1 VTDRAFDDPERE
13 ERRQAALGHVRQFG
27 DPVLRTPAA
36 PIEVFDDA
44 LREEA
49 DRMAE
54 LMVEARGVGLAAP
67 QIGRLRRL
75 VVIEPDPEE
84 PAVALINP
92 DITWRSEE
100 EEVGQEGCLSIGEIV
115 VPVSR
120 AVSIHVHAQ
129 DVSGDPVEIDAEGF
143 VARVIQHEVDHL
155 DGILII
161 DRTGPEERKEAL
173 RQLREQASG

>member
-1 VTDRAFDDPERE
+1 MADRSFDDPERE
-13 ERRQAALGHVRQFG
+13 ERRQVALGHVRQFG
-27 DPVLRTPAA
+27 DPVLRTPAS

-44 LREEA
+44 LRDEA

-54 LMVEARGVGLAAP
+54 LMIEARGVGLAAP

-75 VVIEPDPEE
+75 IVIEPDPDQ
-84 PAVALINP
+84 PVVALINP

-120 AVSIHVHAQ
+120 ATSIRVHAR
-129 DVSGDPVEIDAEGF
+129 DVRGEAVEIDAEGF

-155 DGILII
+155 DGILIL
-161 DRTGPEERKEAL
+161 DRTGPDERKEAL
-173 RQLREQASG
+173 RQLREHPG

>member
-1 VTDRAFDDPERE
+1 MADRAFEDPERE
-13 ERRQAALGHVRQFG
+13 ERRQVALGHVRQFG
-27 DPVLRTPAA
+27 DPVLRTPAS
-36 PIEVFDDA
+36 PIEVFDDT

-75 VVIEPDPEE
+75 IVIEPDPEQ

-92 DITWRSEE
+92 NITWRSEDE
-100 EEVGQEGCLSIGEIV
+100 AVGQEGCLSIGEIV

-120 AVSIHVHAQ
+120 AVAIHVYAQ
-129 DVSGDPVEIDAEGF
+129 DVSGEPVEIDAEGF

>member
-1 VTDRAFDDPERE
+1 MADRSFDDPERE
-13 ERRQAALGHVRQFG
+13 ARRQVALGHVRQFG
-27 DPVLRTPAA
+27 DPVLRTPAS
-36 PIEVFDDA
+36 PIEVFDEA
-44 LREEA
+44 LRDEA

-54 LMVEARGVGLAAP
+54 LMIEARGVGLAAP

-75 VVIEPDPEE
+75 IVIEPDPDE
-84 PAVALINP
+84 PVVALVNP

-120 AVSIHVHAQ
+120 ATSIRVQAR
-129 DVSGDPVEIDAEGF
+129 DVTGEAVEIDAEGF

-173 RQLREQASG
+173 RQLREHSG